1 MMRLLQCER
10 YIAIESQDW
19 PTVIK
24 WRERIMAT
32 VEILKDFPESGGRVV
47 ELRREDVRE
56 LLVGDYR
63 VIYRLKGRNVD
74 ILSVRHGHFLIS
86 SIHSL

>member
-1 MMRLLQCER
+1 MRLLQCER

>member
-1 MMRLLQCER
+1 MRLLQCER
-10 YIAIESQDW
+10 YIAVESQDW

-32 VEILKDFPESGGRVV
+32 VEILKDFPESGGRVA

-63 VIYRLKGRNVD
+63 VIYRLKDRNVD
-74 ILSVRHGHFLIS
+74 ILSVRHGHFLIN